1 MFNLFVKCCS
11 RVKSQR
17 VAGSLKKD
25 QPYQQKWKRI
35 KHGGEDFMGEEL
47 FELDFG
53 KWVDSSYTE
62 KPKATATA

>member
-25 QPYQQKWKRI
+25 QLYQQKWKRI
-35 KHGGEDFMGEEL
+35 KNGGEDFIGEEI
-47 FELDFG
+47 FELNFG
-53 KWVDSSYTE
+53 K
-62 KPKATATA
+62 